1 MLCLWL
7 SYCQV
12 SWLVGLRASASLIF
26 CCSGWYLFRYRL
38 LSELCVLHRW
48 LFRVIDV
55 INLLLFACLTVL
67 AVLGPITADY
77 QWNCG
82 FIHVSIESS
91 LFLVHSLFLLSC
103 SCRLQSV
110 SIVPHIFL
118 SLSLLLSR
126 FLLRL
131 RIQFLSLPWT
141 YDSVT
146 GIGRLLILNLLGS
159 VFVSAVNIWLIV
171 TFYTGS
177 AAPNVT
183 EWCVGKPMQKR
194 NKSKGEKSSIL

>member
-1 MLCLWL
+1 MAQVREEWWNEREIEGSQGKGRKAMFWRHRKAKEESMSGWTDRSLTSSLFDWPCFFFFRVVLCLWL

-141 YDSVT
+141 YD
-146 GIGRLLILNLLGS
+146 L
-159 VFVSAVNIWLIV
+159 
-171 TFYTGS
+171 
-177 AAPNVT
+177 
-183 EWCVGKPMQKR
+183 
-194 NKSKGEKSSIL
+194 